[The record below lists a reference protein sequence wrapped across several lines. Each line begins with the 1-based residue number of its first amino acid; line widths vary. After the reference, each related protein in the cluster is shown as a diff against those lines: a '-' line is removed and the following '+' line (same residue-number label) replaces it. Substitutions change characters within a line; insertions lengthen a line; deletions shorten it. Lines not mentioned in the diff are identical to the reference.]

1 MEPHRL
7 WRWSCP
13 DGFAVRP
20 MANKIGAWRNG
31 ESNRTLSTS
40 AAITS
45 YGVPSIVFEILE
57 GAVAK
62 YVEER
67 VRVICEWKDVQI
79 EELNVMKDHVHLV
92 VTVPPKVSLS
102 ELMGVL
108 KGKTAIGLFKTYRN
122 LRRKPYWGNHF
133 WSRGYCVTTLGLDE
147 EKVRRYVRYQED
159 KERLEERERE
169 DPGLF

>member
-1 MEPHRL
+1 ME
-7 WRWSCP
+7 
-13 DGFAVRP
+13 
-20 MANKIGAWRNG
+20 AWRNG
-31 ESNRTLSTS
+31 ESSRTWSTS
-40 AAITS
+40 AATIS
-45 YGVPSIVFEILE
+45 YGVPSIVFEFWE

-67 VRVICEWKDVQI
+67 VRVVCEWKDVQI

-92 VTVPPKVSLS
+92 VTVPPKVSIS

-147 EKVRRYVRYQED
+147 EKIRRYVMYQEE
-159 KERLEERERE
+159 KERLEEKERE
-169 DPGLF
+169 EPGLF